1 MSKPNYSLMQKTL
14 EEKLQEIE
22 NLLFYLDKSDYDSNS
37 HDLNF
42 ELLEVKFKL
51 QRSIKHCS
59 MLRTS

>member
-14 EEKLQEIE
+14 EDKLIEIEKL
-22 NLLFYLDKSDYDSNS
+22 LLYLEKSEYDRDS

-59 MLRTS
+59 GLRR

>member
-1 MSKPNYSLMQKTL
+1 MQKTL
-14 EEKLQEIE
+14 EDKLIEIEKL
-22 NLLFYLDKSDYDSNS
+22 LLYLEKSEYDRES

-59 MLRTS
+59 GLRR